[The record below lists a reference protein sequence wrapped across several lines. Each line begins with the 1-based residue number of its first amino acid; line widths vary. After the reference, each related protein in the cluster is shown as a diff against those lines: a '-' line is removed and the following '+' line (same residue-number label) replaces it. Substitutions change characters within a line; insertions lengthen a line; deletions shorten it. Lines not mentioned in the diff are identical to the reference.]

1 LTAPWDDEVQGPW
14 GNEVQAATALLRCF
28 TNKTTRFGLADE
40 VQVANRGASL
50 LVIPFELQGPSEDKG
65 NIREASSLAIPIEPQ
80 GPSEGEVQVAN
91 KEASL
96 SVPSLT
102 VMRGSTNSRTST
114 TTTFR
119 DQSSHLHDQ
128 GDLSR
133 RLDHQAHEAA
143 LDETSFLPTQPSV
156 RWQLDVS
163 VDIGSRFASPLRGR
177 AALKLGR
184 QKNEISSRQQYNKA
198 QRSTI
203 SCLFV
208 ESA

>member
-14 GNEVQAATALLRCF
+14 GNEVQAATALLRCY

-119 DQSSHLHDQ
+119 DQSSH
-128 GDLSR
+128 R
-133 RLDHQAHEAA
+133 HQAGEAA
-143 LDETSFLPTQPSV
+143 LDETRLFPTPPNM
-156 RWQLDVS
+156 RWQFDLLVGVS
-163 VDIGSRFASPLRGR
+163 PRSRHLYEGT
-177 AALKLGR
+177 LL
-184 QKNEISSRQQYNKA
+184 
-198 QRSTI
+198 
-203 SCLFV
+203 
-208 ESA
+208 